1 MIKESISCDG
11 EHLQWLLT
19 DRASSGSGKV
29 SEWMTEILDWLQP
42 MRKASLSVTAEQLE
56 ELIQQL
62 KQYNEDIL
70 ELPKGLATVL
80 RIICHLAVPP
90 MNHNKEGMAT
100 LSCST

>member
-1 MIKESISCDG
+1 M
-11 EHLQWLLT
+11 
-19 DRASSGSGKV
+19 